1 MTRVE
6 KDAVKAL
13 IQQCVQG
20 ERAARI
26 AFQEAY
32 GPLIYSFL
40 VRFFH
45 LHESDA
51 GAFYLYAFE
60 KERIFKRL
68 RTFQGRN
75 AIQFTT
81 YLSFHVL
88 RDLVLEWL
96 RTQEDVELLS
106 LDTSTIQS
114 TMGDHTLQ
122 PLGLLATA

>member
-1 MTRVE
+1 ME
-6 KDAVKAL
+6 KDVVKSL

-20 ERAARI
+20 EIAARI
-26 AFQEAY
+26 TFQEAY
-32 GPLIYSFL
+32 GPLIYAFP

-45 LHESDA
+45 LQESDA

-60 KERIFKRL
+60 KERIFRRL
-68 RTFQGRN
+68 QTFQGRN

-96 RTQEDVELLS
+96 RTREDVELLS
-106 LDTSTIQS
+106 LDTPSNSRSWLVKPIRPMS
-114 TMGDHTLQ
+114 AVSLWA
-122 PLGLLATA
+122 L